1 MWVRLS
7 LSPHRNQKRA
17 KLLQFFS
24 ERGLSVGL
32 FGRLGR
38 TMAGDPPSSEEL
50 WQRPRFCG
58 QVCPQSMGQIRSNPM
73 FLWGDY
79 HPFPSLIFTDVI
91 LRGLPSIG
99 AILCYFMMFTNGVLT
114 HHHMMLFFIPKAS
127 KTQQSNLQWS
137 ALPRK
142 VQQALQQEGHFE
154 VRLKALVGFG
164 CIVNLA
170 CSFGTFGRSERA
182 F

>member
-79 HPFPSLIFTDVI
+79 HPFPSLIFTDVL

-127 KTQQSNLQWS
+127 KIQQSNLQWS

-164 CIVNLA
+164 CIPNLA

>member
-1 MWVRLS
+1 MRIKCESARLS

-58 QVCPQSMGQIRSNPM
+58 QVCPQSMGHIWSNPM

-79 HPFPSLIFTDVI
+79 HPLVLFY
-91 LRGLPSIG
+91 
-99 AILCYFMMFTNGVLT
+99 AIL
-114 HHHMMLFFIPKAS
+114 
-127 KTQQSNLQWS
+127 
-137 ALPRK
+137 
-142 VQQALQQEGHFE
+142 
-154 VRLKALVGFG
+154 
-164 CIVNLA
+164 
-170 CSFGTFGRSERA
+170 
-182 F
+182 